1 MNWLQRLFSNPEKPT
16 PKQAIKPVPAPAPRA
31 ASVPAA
37 PVKTT
42 GGLDSSAVADSRTD
56 AERHMREV
64 QEKTNKLAEDF
75 ARGEVNRDTF
85 VHLYQHY
92 QQQRQAIERM
102 LEISPEQWRQA
113 VSQGQSIAI
122 RRVHHAKALGFSIY
136 ENASGMPLTT
146 IGQFDLD
153 PALMVPMLS
162 SYREATREIFG
173 SRMRSTQIESG
184 RWVCFVA
191 GNFTTLIAL
200 YNTEPAARQQ
210 QLLEEMHFFF
220 ETANKPRLQ
229 QSPIS
234 VEGLVFPHEVYL
246 Q

>member
-1 MNWLQRLFSNPEKPT
+1 MNWLQRLFSQPEQKP
-16 PKQAIKPVPAPAPRA
+16 PEQAKKPVPAPGA
-31 ASVPAA
+31 VPPSAG
-37 PVKTT
+37 PVPPS
-42 GGLDSSAVADSRTD
+42 GLDSSAVADSRTE
-56 AERHMREV
+56 AEHHVRDV

-75 ARGEVNRDTF
+75 ARGEVNRATF
-85 VHLYQHY
+85 IHLYQHY

-122 RRVHHAKALGFSIY
+122 RREHHAKALGFSIY
-136 ENASGMPLTT
+136 ENSSGMPLTT
-146 IGQFDLD
+146 LGQFDLD

-184 RWVCFVA
+184 RWVCFVS
-191 GNFTTLIAL
+191 GNITTLIAL
-200 YNTEPAARQQ
+200 YNTEPAARQL
-210 QLLEEMHFFF
+210 QLLEETHLFF
-220 ETANKPRLQ
+220 ERANKPRLQ

-246 Q
+246 T